1 MTILNLGTKFMI
13 TNKRIIIFGGSGSL
27 GQTLINRL
35 HKDNTIQV
43 FSRDEAKHWT
53 IKNKF
58 NSDNLSFAVGDI
70 RDRNRVKEMLLQFDP
85 HVVIMA
91 SALKQVD
98 TCELSPYESVQTNIL
113 GINNIICEVEDV
125 MHRLKSLE
133 SVLMVS
139 TDKAC
144 APTNVYGM
152 CKSISERLVLAKSK
166 FIDTVK
172 FIAVRYGN
180 VLDSR
185 GSILPLFKHQVQTQE
200 FVTVTHPDMTRFLMT
215 LDDSVDLITTALE
228 NADSGDTWIPKLKA
242 MKIIDLA
249 KIYAD
254 KYEKLIKFTGIR
266 PGEKMHESLISDSE
280 AIRTVSTDNHY
291 IIKPSYNK
299 PVGSD
304 VFDYSS
310 NQDLMNKDDL
320 YKYLNDL
327 NLLEKQVDSFVGKS
341 IEEQKR

>member
-1 MTILNLGTKFMI
+1 MD
-13 TNKRIIIFGGSGSL
+13 NKKIIIFGGSGSL
-27 GQTLINRL
+27 GQTLIKRL
-35 HKDNTIQV
+35 HKKNHLMI

-58 NSDNLSFAVGDI
+58 NSSNISFAVGDI
-70 RDRNRVKEMLLQFDP
+70 RDENRVKEILLQFDP
-85 HVVIMA
+85 HIVIMA

-113 GINNIICEVEDV
+113 GINNIVCQIEDV
-125 MHRLKSLE
+125 SYRLNSLE

-152 CKSISERLVLAKSK
+152 CKSVAERLVLVKSK
-166 FIDTVK
+166 HIDSVK

-185 GSILPLFKHQVQTQE
+185 GSIIPLFKHQVETQD
-200 FVTVTHPDMTRFLMT
+200 FITLTHPDMTRFLMT
-215 LDDSVDLITTALE
+215 LDDSVDLILTALE
-228 NADSGDTWIPKLKA
+228 RANTGETWIPKLNA

-249 KIYAD
+249 NIYA
-254 KYEKLIKFTGIR
+254 KMYEKDIKITGIR

-280 AIRTVSTDNHY
+280 STRTIKLKNHY
-291 IIKPSYNK
+291 VIRPSYDQ
-299 PVGSD
+299 PTSET
-304 VFDYSS
+304 VFEYSS
-310 NQDLMNKDDL
+310 GDSCLNE
-320 YKYLNDL
+320 NDL
-327 NLLEKQVDSFVGKS
+327 KIYLEDLKILDKNIEEFVGRA
-341 IEEQKR
+341 IQEHKRD

>member
-1 MTILNLGTKFMI
+1 MI
-13 TNKRIIIFGGSGSL
+13 
-27 GQTLINRL
+27 
-35 HKDNTIQV
+35 

-58 NSDNLSFAVGDI
+58 NSPNIFFAVGDI
-70 RDRNRVKEMLLQFDP
+70 RDENRVKEILLQFDP
-85 HVVIMA
+85 HIVIMA

-113 GINNIICEVEDV
+113 GINNIVCQIEDV
-125 MHRLKSLE
+125 LHRLNSLE

-152 CKSISERLVLAKSK
+152 CKSISERLALVKSR
-166 FIDTVK
+166 FIDSVK

-185 GSILPLFKHQVQTQE
+185 GSILPLFKHQVETQD
-200 FVTVTHPDMTRFLMT
+200 FITVTHPDMTRFLMT

-228 NADSGDTWIPKLKA
+228 KADSGDTWIPKLKA

-249 KIYAD
+249 EIYAD
-254 KYEKLIKFTGIR
+254 KYNKSIKFMGIR

-280 AIRTVSTDNHY
+280 AIRTVSADNHY
-291 IIKPSYNK
+291 IIKPSYDK

-310 NQDLMNKDDL
+310 NQDLMGKKDL
-320 YKYLNDL
+320 YNYLNELD
-327 NLLEKQVDSFVGKS
+327 LLEKQVNSFVGKS